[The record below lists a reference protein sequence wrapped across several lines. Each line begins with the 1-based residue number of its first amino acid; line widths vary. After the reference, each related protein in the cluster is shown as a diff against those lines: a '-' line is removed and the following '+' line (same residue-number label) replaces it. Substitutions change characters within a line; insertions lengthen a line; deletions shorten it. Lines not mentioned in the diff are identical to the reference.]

1 MYNDTIVAPATA
13 MTNSGIGII
22 RISGDSAINLTSNLF
37 PDLMKMKSHTIR
49 YGFLFDGGDIID
61 EVMVS
66 LMKAPSSYTR
76 EDVVEINCH
85 GGVRVINRILDCLVK
100 NGARLAEPGEFT
112 KRAFLNGRIDL
123 SKAEAVMDIISAKN
137 DFALKSSVKQ
147 LRGEIF
153 EAVKSLREEILFQIA
168 FIEAALDDPEH
179 YDLDGYDKV
188 LGVKIETIISELSR
202 LLKSADQG
210 KVLKEGINTV
220 IIGKPN
226 VGKSSLLNLLVGEE
240 RAIVTDIAGTTRDII
255 SESVI
260 MDGFML
266 NIIDTAGIRQ
276 TDDKIE
282 KIGVEKTLQYLEDA
296 DLVIFILDAVTGI
309 EEEDQQII
317 KLLNSPPRRGARR
330 AGWSN
335 AKFVNDAKSPLPE
348 EIPHNDTVVKKI
360 ITLLNKV
367 DIAQNINNPTLV
379 EIVNTIYPHVENF
392 VDKSRRDVPPNP
404 ASLARSSTPLSN
416 IIHTSFKTNTGID
429 KLKSVIREMFINNE
443 IDNENEIYITNQRH
457 KESLHKALE
466 SLLQVKKSINEKMTE
481 DFLTIDMMNAYTELG
496 KIIGEQVDDDLVNEI
511 FGKFCVGK

>member
-1 MYNDTIVAPATA
+1 MNLYDTIVAPATA

-22 RISGDSAINLTSNLF
+22 RISGENAIKLTSNLF
-37 PDLMKMKSHTIR
+37 PDIMKMKSHTIR

-66 LMKAPSSYTR
+66 LMKAPFSYTR

-85 GGVRVINRILDCLVK
+85 GGVRVINHILDCLVK

-137 DFALKSSVKQ
+137 DFALKTSVKQ
-147 LRGEIF
+147 LRGEVF
-153 EAVKSLREEILFQIA
+153 QAVKFLREEILYQIA
-168 FIEAALDDPEH
+168 YIEAAIDDPEH
-179 YDLDGYDKV
+179 YDLEGYDNV
-188 LGVKIETIISELSR
+188 LGAKIDTIVNELNR

-220 IIGKPN
+220 IVGKPN

-255 SESVI
+255 SESVV

-276 TDDKIE
+276 TDDTIE
-282 KIGVEKTLQYLEDA
+282 KIGVERTLKYLDEA
-296 DLVIFILDAVTGI
+296 DLVIFVLDAVTGI
-309 EEEDQQII
+309 DEDDQRII
-317 KLLNSPPRRGARR
+317 DLL
-330 AGWSN
+330 
-335 AKFVNDAKSPLPE
+335 VNG
-348 EIPHNDTVVKKI
+348 VVKKV

-367 DIAQNINNPTLV
+367 DITCNINDSKLV
-379 EIVNTIYPHVENF
+379 EIVNTIYPHVDNSGE
-392 VDKSRRDVPPNP
+392 
-404 ASLARSSTPLSN
+404 
-416 IIHTSFKTNTGID
+416 IIKTSFKTGTGINE
-429 KLKSVIREMFINNE
+429 LKSTIREMFISGE
-443 IDNENEIYITNQRH
+443 IDNENEIYITSQRH
-457 KESLHKALE
+457 KEALHKALE
-466 SLLQVKKSINEKMTE
+466 SMVQVKKSIKKKMAE
-481 DFLTIDMMNAYTELG
+481 DFLTIDMMSAYTELG

-511 FGKFCVGK
+511 FSKFCIGK